1 MTASLES
8 LRGHWFVACLATEVV
23 GRPLARTVLSVPI
36 VLFRSA
42 GKIVALVD
50 RCPHRNAALSQ
61 GRVTG
66 GLIECPYHGWSFDGS
81 GVCRRIPGM
90 AGECEHRHQGAE
102 AVGVIEREGLVWV
115 NVSGATDASL
125 ELPPNRHVALGDS
138 RFDTFLWAA
147 TAQCALVDGLENL
160 LDACHP
166 HFAHAGLVR
175 RAQKRRTVDVSVR
188 RDTDGVEAIY
198 HENARPDGII
208 PRLMEGQRLS
218 SVGRFFPPG
227 TAQLEYRGPAGPR
240 FLLTSMFTPCD
251 ERSVLIHSAIATPRK
266 IAPAW
271 LKKMI
276 LRGVFGR
283 VLRQDQDVLRQQQAN
298 IDRFGGVPKFT
309 STPLDV
315 MRPHI
320 HYFLNHPD
328 KVTRVDYATTLK
340 MEL

>member
-1 MTASLES
+1 MTPWLASL
-8 LRGHWFVACLATEVV
+8 HAQWFVACTAAEVG
-23 GRPLARTVLSVPI
+23 GRPLARTILGVPI

-42 GKIVALVD
+42 EKIAALVD

-66 GLIECPYHGWSFDGS
+66 DLIECPYHGWAFDGG

-102 AVGVIEREGLVWV
+102 AVGVVEREGLVWV
-115 NVSGATDASL
+115 CVEGNSERRH
-125 ELPPNRHVALGDS
+125 ELPLNRHVALGD
-138 RFDTFLWAA
+138 RAFDTFLWAA
-147 TAQCALVDGLENL
+147 TAQCALVDGVENL

-175 RAQKRRTVDVSVR
+175 RAQKRRKVDVTVR
-188 RDTDGVEAIY
+188 RDADGVEAIY
-198 HENARPDGII
+198 HENARPDGLI

-218 SVGRFFPPG
+218 SIGRFFPPSI
-227 TAQLEYRGPAGPR
+227 AQLEYRGPAGPR

-251 ERSVLIHSAIATPRK
+251 ERTVLIHSCISTPRK
-266 IAPAW
+266 LAPAW

-276 LRGVFGR
+276 LRAIFGR
-283 VLRQDQDVLRQQQAN
+283 VLRQDQDVLRRQQEN
-298 IDRFGGVPKFT
+298 IDRFGGLPRFT

-320 HYFLNHPD
+320 LYFLNHPEKSD
-328 KVTRVDYATTLK
+328 RADYTTTLT

>member
-1 MTASLES
+1 MIPPLES
-8 LRGHWFVACLATEVV
+8 LRAQWFVACTASEV
-23 GRPLARTVLSVPI
+23 GARPLARTILGVPI

-42 GKIVALVD
+42 GKIAALVD

-61 GRVTG
+61 GRMAG
-66 GLIECPYHGWSFDGS
+66 DLIECPYHGWSFDGS
-81 GVCRRIPGM
+81 GACRRIPGM
-90 AGECEHRHQGAE
+90 TGECEHRRQRAE
-102 AVGVIEREGLVWV
+102 AVRVIEREGLVWV
-115 NVSGATDASL
+115 CVGENENALA
-125 ELPPNRHVALGDS
+125 ELPPNRHVAWGDT

-175 RAQKRRTVDVSVR
+175 RAQKRRTVEVKVR
-188 RDTDGVEAIY
+188 RDADGVEAFY
-198 HENARPDGII
+198 HENGRPDGII
-208 PRLMEGQRLS
+208 PRLMEGQRQTS
-218 SVGRFFPPG
+218 IGRFYPPS
-227 TAQLEYRGPAGPR
+227 TAQLEYAGPAGPR

-251 ERSVLIHSAIATPRK
+251 EKTVLIHSCISTPRK
-266 IAPAW
+266 LAPAW

-276 LRGVFGR
+276 LRAFFGR
-283 VLRQDQDVLRQQQAN
+283 VLRQDQDVLRRQQEN

-320 HYFLNHPD
+320 LYFLSHPRRED
-328 KVTRVDYATTLK
+328 RADYATSLT